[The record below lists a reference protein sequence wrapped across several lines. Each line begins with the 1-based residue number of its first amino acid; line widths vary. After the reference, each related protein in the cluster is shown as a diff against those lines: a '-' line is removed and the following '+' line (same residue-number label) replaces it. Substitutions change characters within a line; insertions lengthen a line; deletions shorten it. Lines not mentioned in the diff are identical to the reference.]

1 MKRVLVTG
9 GSRGLGLAICERLLR
24 DDWQVVTTSR
34 HLTPALKRLGE
45 AHPGRFEYYAA
56 DLSSPEDRE
65 HLCRSARV
73 LHGLDGFVANAA
85 IGTEGLLT
93 LLSESAI
100 REGIEVNLLAT
111 VLLTRQVVKGML
123 SRGGSLV
130 FISSVAAR
138 TGFSG
143 LSVYAATKGA
153 LGSFSRAVAREYG
166 GRGIRANCILP
177 GFLETEMSATLSA
190 SNKERIRRRTALRR
204 LGTVDEVVGAVRFLL
219 SEEARY
225 ITGSELTIDG
235 GLAS

>member
-1 MKRVLVTG
+1 
-9 GSRGLGLAICERLLR
+9 
-24 DDWQVVTTSR
+24 
-34 HLTPALKRLGE
+34 
-45 AHPGRFEYYAA
+45 
-56 DLSSPEDRE
+56 
-65 HLCRSARV
+65 
-73 LHGLDGFVANAA
+73 
-85 IGTEGLLT
+85 
-93 LLSESAI
+93 
-100 REGIEVNLLAT
+100 
-111 VLLTRQVVKGML
+111 
-123 SRGGSLV
+123 
-130 FISSVAAR
+130 VAAR

>member
-85 IGTEGLLT
+85 IGTSLCGP
-93 LLSESAI
+93 ARPGI
-100 REGIEVNLLAT
+100 RNLWIITCIVRREQITQYKL
-111 VLLTRQVVKGML
+111 
-123 SRGGSLV
+123 
-130 FISSVAAR
+130 AAR
-138 TGFSG
+138 
-143 LSVYAATKGA
+143 
-153 LGSFSRAVAREYG
+153 
-166 GRGIRANCILP
+166 P
-177 GFLETEMSATLSA
+177 
-190 SNKERIRRRTALRR
+190 
-204 LGTVDEVVGAVRFLL
+204 
-219 SEEARY
+219 
-225 ITGSELTIDG
+225 
-235 GLAS
+235 